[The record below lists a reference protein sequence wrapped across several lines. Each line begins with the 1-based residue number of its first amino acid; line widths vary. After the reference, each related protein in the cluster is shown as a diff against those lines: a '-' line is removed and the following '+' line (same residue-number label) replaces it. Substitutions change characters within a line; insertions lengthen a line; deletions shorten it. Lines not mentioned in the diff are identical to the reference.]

1 MERKSK
7 AKWFF
12 IGLAVGWAPIFIAA
26 IVILAWVNRPGHDD
40 PFHGVRPDMGTSL
53 HQFGRSS
60 TWNATHM
67 PLGATGFKAAA
78 GPHRY
83 TDEPDQDWDYYSIDV
98 ERPEGRS
105 SYVFFQ
111 RDFRM
116 DEIPK
121 DLIHKNVQDIVTF
134 DEPSRIVTFDLGT
147 RKETYTLP
155 RVPDK
160 TLEDSVATAPHP
172 QS

>member
-1 MERKSK
+1 MNRKSK

-12 IGLAVGWAPIFIAA
+12 ISLAAGWAPIIIAA
-26 IVILAWVNRPGHDD
+26 IVVLAWVNRAGRDN
-40 PFHGVRPDMGTSL
+40 PFCGVRPDMGESL

-67 PLGATGFKAAA
+67 PLGTTGFKVAA

-83 TDEPDQDWDYYSIDV
+83 TDQPDQDWDHYSIDV
-98 ERPEGRS
+98 ERPEGRA

-111 RDFRM
+111 RYFQM
-116 DEIPK
+116 DEALK
-121 DLIHKNVQDIVTF
+121 DLIHKNVQD
-134 DEPSRIVTFDLGT
+134 IVTFDLGT

-155 RVPDK
+155 KIANNRLDG
-160 TLEDSVATAPHP
+160 TR
-172 QS
+172 